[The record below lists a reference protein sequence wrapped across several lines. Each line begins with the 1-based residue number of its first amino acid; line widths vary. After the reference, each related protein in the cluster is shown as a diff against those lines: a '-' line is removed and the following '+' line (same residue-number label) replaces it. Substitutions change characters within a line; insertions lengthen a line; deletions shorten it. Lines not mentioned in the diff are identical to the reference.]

1 MLGSLISLL
10 MGLAVGIVYGLVQVR
25 SPAPPLVALVGLLGM
40 VMGEQAVDVA
50 RRHFA
55 PPTQV
60 SSPMR
65 EGSGDGAVQLS
76 RGD

>member
-25 SPAPPLVALVGLLGM
+25 SPAPPLFALVGLLGM

-55 PPTQV
+55 PPAQG
-60 SSPMR
+60 SSLMLENYRDRPAQ
-65 EGSGDGAVQLS
+65 SS
-76 RGD
+76 RRD